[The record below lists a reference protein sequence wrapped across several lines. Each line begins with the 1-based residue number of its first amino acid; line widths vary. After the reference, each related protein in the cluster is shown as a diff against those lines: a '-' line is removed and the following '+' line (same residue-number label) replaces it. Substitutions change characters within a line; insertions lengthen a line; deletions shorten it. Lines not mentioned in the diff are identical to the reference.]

1 MRITQ
6 HEVLCSWKNSELSI
20 RNRVAAVQHL
30 GEGWNRGRMTI
41 VSSGS
46 DSVVVGVPGMRVAC

>member
-30 GEGWNRGRMTI
+30 AGGWNRGRMMI

-46 DSVVVGVPGMRVAC
+46 DSVVVGVLGMRVAC